1 MGRFLIMA
9 NIVKLNGV
17 RTNVIKLHLFPF
29 SLRDTEAS
37 WFHSLPYVSI
47 NTWDELVKA
56 FMGRFLPHALTSER
70 RGEIIIFKQGEEG
83 SPYNARERYKKLYK
97 RCPMHGIDKITHMD
111 IFYHAMNYTSKGII
125 DATYCRAFERKSAEE
140 AN

>member
-29 SLRDTEAS
+29 SLRDIEAS
-37 WFHSLPYVSI
+37 WFQSLPYVSI

-56 FMGRFLPHALTSER
+56 FMGRFLPHALT
-70 RGEIIIFKQGEEG
+70 
-83 SPYNARERYKKLYK
+83 
-97 RCPMHGIDKITHMD
+97 
-111 IFYHAMNYTSKGII
+111 
-125 DATYCRAFERKSAEE
+125 
-140 AN
+140 